1 MRHLRKLSE
10 LPIPYHFIYSLSPF
24 TLSLHRRQ
32 TLAFKSFLT
41 SGATI
46 FGLVVGADTV
56 LLSHE
61 GKQRSEEE
69 MIRRRARTE
78 LGRQG
83 IVASETNI
91 EKWKDDVRSRIL
103 REREESR
110 RNREVEESDRSTSRE
125 GKENGQ
131 SKVLNELE
139 NLKGK
144 MEAGVERIENEV
156 R

>member
-1 MRHLRKLSE
+1 M
-10 LPIPYHFIYSLSPF
+10 
-24 TLSLHRRQ
+24 
-32 TLAFKSFLT
+32 
-41 SGATI
+41 
-46 FGLVVGADTV
+46 
-56 LLSHE
+56 
-61 GKQRSEEE
+61 
-69 MIRRRARTE
+69 
-78 LGRQG
+78 GRQG